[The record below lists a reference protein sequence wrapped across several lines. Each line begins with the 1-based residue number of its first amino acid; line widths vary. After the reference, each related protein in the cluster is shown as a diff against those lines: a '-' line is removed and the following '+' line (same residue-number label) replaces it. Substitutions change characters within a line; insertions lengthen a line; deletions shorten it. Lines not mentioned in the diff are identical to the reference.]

1 VICDCHVHSRGTENG
16 EGVLRAMDRAGI
28 DRMCLFAPYQGETEE
43 GQREST
49 DFMAKVVKADPER
62 IIGFAWIEPR
72 LDIAA
77 EETERAVADCG
88 LRGIKMIPDHWYPYD
103 EQLFPVYEKVQ
114 EVGVP
119 MLFHSG
125 ILFGF
130 MDSSRFCRPVH
141 YEALLHFP
149 GIKFALAHI
158 SWPWT
163 DECIATAGR
172 FRAAIRRGE
181 SGQQQMYI
189 DITPGT
195 PPAWRADA
203 LRKALDY
210 LGDDYIIYGS
220 DSATAMEPESLTR
233 KLNADLKLF
242 SDELQLSAATQEKI
256 LGRNLMKL
264 FE

>member
-1 VICDCHVHSRGTENG
+1 
-16 EGVLRAMDRAGI
+16 MDHAGI
-28 DRMCLFAPYQGETEE
+28 DRICLFAPYRGESEE

-49 DFMAKVVKADPER
+49 DFMAKVARADPER

-72 LDIAA
+72 LPIAA
-77 EETERAVADCG
+77 EETERAIADCG
-88 LRGIKMIPDHWYPYD
+88 LKGVKMIPDHWYPYD
-103 EQLFPVYEKVQ
+103 EALFPVYEKVQ
-114 EVGVP
+114 ELGVP

-130 MDSSRFCRPVH
+130 KDSSRFCRPVH

-163 DECIATAGR
+163 DECLATCGR
-172 FRAAIRRGE
+172 FRAALYRGE
-181 SGQQQMYI
+181 TTQHQMYI

-203 LRKALDY
+203 LRKALEYPGADY
-210 LGDDYIIYGS
+210 LIYGS
-220 DSATAMEPESLTR
+220 DCSNATDPEALR
-233 KLNADLKLF
+233 AKLNTDLKLF
-242 SDELQLSAATQEKI
+242 SEELQLSAATQEKI
-256 LGRNLMKL
+256 LGRNLSKL